1 MPDREQRALEL
12 IGEMSD
18 VEYYLQE
25 LSLDSSSEGSEDIP
39 WPDHTYLDLSPEE
52 VCLLLA
58 CVSHYVTA
66 ESVRLQDQPELEETM
81 LKDATALVLKVAEG
95 SVEKRDA

>member
-1 MPDREQRALEL
+1 MPDREQRALKL

-25 LSLDSSSEGSEDIP
+25 LAPDPSSDGPEDIP
-39 WPDHTYLDLSPEE
+39 WPDHTYLDLTPEE

-58 CVSHYVTA
+58 CVSQYVTA
-66 ESVRLQDQPELEETM
+66 ESVRLDDQPELLEGV

-95 SVEKRDA
+95 SVEKRYA